1 MIVVTL
7 NGLKNSAVC
16 AKINTL
22 LIIMPHMKK
31 CYFQIFL
38 VDKYFFC
45 TFAIPKSKRK

>member
-22 LIIMPHMKK
+22 FILVPHMKK

-45 TFAIPKSKRK
+45 IFAIPKSKRK